1 MRITFFDVLFL
12 LAMIGGG
19 ALGWYR
25 GLIRSA
31 AGTVIIYISTVVS
44 TLGYRSVSRMLG
56 GATASYS
63 QSGDVL
69 SFIILMAILNILL
82 RLMSKEW
89 LDNFD
94 TKRMGIWVN
103 ITGMVFGFINLA
115 VVCAV
120 LLMIIRSATGGEE
133 WFGYSN
139 VQKFFRGQ
147 VHGSWKAYV
156 FSPFMRFLLAIIRPW
171 LFGHSLPP
179 LLVGAL

>member
-25 GLIRSA
+25 GVFRSL
-31 AGTVIIYISTVVS
+31 AGTLIIYISTVIS
-44 TLGYRSVSRMLG
+44 TVGYRSISRIVSG
-56 GATASYS
+56 GTGTYGPSS
-63 QSGDVL
+63 DVL
-69 SFIILMAILNILL
+69 AFIVLMGVFNVLL

-89 LDNFD
+89 LDTFD
-94 TKRMGIWVN
+94 EKRLGIWVN

-115 VVCAV
+115 IVCAV
-120 LLMIIRSATGGEE
+120 MLIILRSATGGAP
-133 WFGYSN
+133 WFGY
-139 VQKFFRGQ
+139 QGLQQFFKNQ
-147 VHGSWKAYV
+147 TYNSWMAYV

-179 LLVGAL
+179 LLVNAL